1 MFGLGQREV
10 QDRFSMR
17 ALGRKYRFEPPHFG
31 TLVPRI
37 LQQALPW
44 YLNRKYGITQWEV
57 RGVEKLRASVD
68 AGHGVLIA
76 PNHSKDSD
84 SVAVGLISIPSG
96 IYLHIMAGWHVLL
109 ESRFQA
115 WVIKHSGGFSV
126 SREGA
131 DRQAVR
137 TAIDLVARASRPLVI
152 FPEGYV
158 TRTTDQLET
167 LQEGIGLIA
176 RKAAIRRAKE
186 VGGQVVIHPAIFK
199 YQFKGDLS
207 EAAHPMLA
215 DLEDHFGLAQNNAP
229 LIKRLEYARE
239 KYVATLEQKVLNVE
253 QTGSLSDR
261 IPQLI
266 EALLTPLEQ
275 EWKRSSSMMNIYERV
290 RRLRTVILEH
300 SMECPSTVS
309 EADHLRRHLEDC
321 TLALHLACGNP
332 APLRN
337 GPTAEHFME
346 TLDALEEDTRG
357 SIRTNRPWR
366 LVIDIGEAIPI
377 KPKTGSPIPQLREA
391 LESQL
396 TSLAMEL
403 NQPLPEDLS

>member
-1 MFGLGQREV
+1 MLDLHQREV

-17 ALGRKYRFEPPHFG
+17 ALGRRYRFVPPLFG
-31 TLVPRI
+31 TLVPRL
-37 LQQALPW
+37 LQSVLPW
-44 YLNRKYGITQWEV
+44 YLNRKYGIAQWEV
-57 RGVEKLRASVD
+57 RGVEKLRASID

-96 IYLHIMAGWHVLL
+96 SYLHIMAGWHVLL
-109 ESRFQA
+109 ESRFQS
-115 WVIKHSGGFSV
+115 WVISHSGGFSV

-167 LQEGIGLIA
+167 LQEGVGLIA
-176 RKAAIRRAKE
+176 RKAADRRAKE
-186 VGGQVVIHPAIFK
+186 MCGQVVIHPTVFK

-207 EAAHPMLA
+207 VAARPMLA
-215 DLEDHFGLAQNNAP
+215 DLEERFGLAQNNSP
-229 LIKRLEYARE
+229 LIERLERAR
-239 KYVATLEQKVLNVE
+239 KTYVATLEQKVLDAE

-266 EALLTPLEQ
+266 EALLAPLEQ
-275 EWKRSSSMMNIYERV
+275 TWTRASSMTNVYERV
-290 RRLRTVILEH
+290 RRLRTAILGR
-300 SMECPSTVS
+300 SLECPPTGS
-309 EADHLRRHLEDC
+309 EADQLRRQLIDS
-321 TLALHLACGNP
+321 TLALHLACGDPNP
-332 APLRN
+332 TTDS
-337 GPTAEHFME
+337 PTAEHFME

-366 LVIDIGEAIPI
+366 LVIDIGNAIPV
-377 KPKTGSPIPQLREA
+377 KPKAGSPVPQLREA
-391 LESQL
+391 LVSQL
-396 TSLAMEL
+396 TSLAAEL
-403 NQPLPEDLS
+403 NQPLPEGLS

>member
-1 MFGLGQREV
+1 MLGLHQREV

-17 ALGRKYRFEPPHFG
+17 AVGRRYRFVPPLFG
-31 TLVPRI
+31 TLVPRM
-37 LQQALPW
+37 LQSALPW
-44 YLNRKYGITQWEV
+44 YLNRKYGIAQWEV
-57 RGVEKLRASVD
+57 RGVEKLRASID

-96 IYLHIMAGWHVLL
+96 SYLHIMAGWHVLL
-109 ESRFQA
+109 ESRFQS
-115 WVIKHSGGFSV
+115 WVIRHSGGFSV

-167 LQEGIGLIA
+167 LQEGVGLIA
-176 RKAAIRRAKE
+176 RKAAGRRAKE
-186 VGGQVVIHPAIFK
+186 MGGQVVIHPTVFK

-207 EAAHPMLA
+207 VAARPMLA
-215 DLEDHFGLAQNNAP
+215 DLEERFGLAQNNLP
-229 LIKRLEYARE
+229 LVQRLERAR
-239 KYVATLEQKVLNVE
+239 KAYMATLELKVLDAE

-266 EALLTPLEQ
+266 EALLAPLEQ
-275 EWKRSSSMMNIYERV
+275 EWKRASSVTNVYERV
-290 RRLRTVILEH
+290 RRLRTAILGR
-300 SMECPSTVS
+300 SLECPPTGK
-309 EADHLRRHLEDC
+309 EADQLRRQLIDC
-321 TLALHLACGNP
+321 TLALHLACGDP
-332 APLRN
+332 TPMTD

-357 SIRTNRPWR
+357 SIRVNRPWR
-366 LVIDIGEAIPI
+366 LVIDIGDAIPVN
-377 KPKTGSPIPQLREA
+377 PKAGSPVPQLREA
-391 LESQL
+391 LASQL
-396 TSLAMEL
+396 TSLTVEL
-403 NQPLPEDLS
+403 NQPLSEGLS

>member
-1 MFGLGQREV
+1 MLGLHQREV

-17 ALGRKYRFEPPHFG
+17 AVGRRYRFVSPLFG
-31 TLVPRI
+31 TLVPRM
-37 LQQALPW
+37 LQSALPW
-44 YLNRKYGITQWEV
+44 YLNRKYGIAQWEV
-57 RGVEKLRASVD
+57 RGVEKLRASID

-96 IYLHIMAGWHVLL
+96 SYLHIMAGWHVLL
-109 ESRFQA
+109 ESRFQS
-115 WVIKHSGGFSV
+115 WVIRHSGGFSV

-158 TRTTDQLET
+158 TRTTDQLKT
-167 LQEGIGLIA
+167 LQEGVGLIA
-176 RKAAIRRAKE
+176 RKAAGRRAKE
-186 VGGQVVIHPAIFK
+186 MGGQVVIHPTVFK

-207 EAAHPMLA
+207 VAARPMLA
-215 DLEDHFGLAQNNAP
+215 DLEERFGLAQNNLP
-229 LIKRLEYARE
+229 LVHRLERAR
-239 KYVATLEQKVLNVE
+239 KAYMATLELKVLDAE

-266 EALLTPLEQ
+266 EALLAPLEQ
-275 EWKRSSSMMNIYERV
+275 EWKRASSVTNVYERV
-290 RRLRTVILEH
+290 RRLRTAILGR
-300 SMECPSTVS
+300 SLECPPTGNEV
-309 EADHLRRHLEDC
+309 DQLRRQLIDC
-321 TLALHLACGNP
+321 TLALHLACGDP
-332 APLRN
+332 TPMTD

-357 SIRTNRPWR
+357 SIRVNRPWR
-366 LVIDIGEAIPI
+366 LVIDIGDAIPVN
-377 KPKTGSPIPQLREA
+377 PKAGSPVPQLREA
-391 LESQL
+391 LASQL
-396 TSLAMEL
+396 TSLTVKL
-403 NQPLPEDLS
+403 NQPLSEGLS